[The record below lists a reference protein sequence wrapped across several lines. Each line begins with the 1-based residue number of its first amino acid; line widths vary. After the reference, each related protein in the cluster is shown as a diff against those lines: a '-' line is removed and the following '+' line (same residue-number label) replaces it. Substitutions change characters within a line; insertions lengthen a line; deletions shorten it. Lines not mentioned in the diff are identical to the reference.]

1 MGGAWASV
9 AGLVQKS
16 MLVVPW
22 GCGLFPG
29 QKKNYGNQTLR
40 KVWQA
45 GREQGWETIGR
56 SKKADTEESY
66 DIP

>member
-1 MGGAWASV
+1 MGGAWASA
-9 AGLVQKS
+9 AGMVQKS
-16 MLVVPW
+16 MLVAPW

-29 QKKNYGNQTLR
+29 QKKTMETRLLER
-40 KVWQA
+40 QA

-56 SKKADTEESY
+56 NKKADTEESY